1 MFPPI
6 VIYDSRNF
14 KDLLVCKI
22 GRTYTILSTI
32 VEISKT
38 Y

>member
-1 MFPPI
+1 MCLAP

-14 KDLLVCKI
+14 KDLLVE
-22 GRTYTILSTI
+22 RLFTHNYFLSTI

>member
-1 MFPPI
+1 MQATN
-6 VIYDSRNF
+6 IYDSRNF
-14 KDLLVCKI
+14 KDLLVKSAGSTI
-22 GRTYTILSTI
+22 GYTSTI